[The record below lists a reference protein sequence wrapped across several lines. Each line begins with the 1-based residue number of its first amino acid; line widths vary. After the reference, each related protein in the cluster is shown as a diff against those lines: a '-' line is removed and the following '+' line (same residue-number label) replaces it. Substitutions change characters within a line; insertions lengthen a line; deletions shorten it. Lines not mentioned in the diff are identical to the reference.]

1 MSCSISVRLS
11 HKELFAL
18 VTPLEVQV
26 HLKGPVLDI
35 TEHHVFGCQRYFAN
49 RFLKREARVGA
60 CLGHVKIRVYCQ
72 VWISSGVSIAQETFV
87 IEKYADG
94 AC

>member
-26 HLKGPVLDI
+26 HLRGPVLAIRAAEFLSQLSRD
-35 TEHHVFGCQRYFAN
+35 TA
-49 RFLKREARVGA
+49 LKRTFRIDMA
-60 CLGHVKIRVYCQ
+60 LL
-72 VWISSGVSIAQETFV
+72 QENAHGSLHFH
-87 IEKYADG
+87 
-94 AC
+94 